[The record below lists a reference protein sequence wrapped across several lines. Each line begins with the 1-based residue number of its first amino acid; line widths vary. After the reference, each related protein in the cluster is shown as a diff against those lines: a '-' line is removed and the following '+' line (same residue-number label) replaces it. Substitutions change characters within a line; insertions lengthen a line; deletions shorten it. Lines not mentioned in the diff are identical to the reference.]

1 MKLTIGVMGA
11 SGGELN
17 ESVRRKAYDLGDAEA
32 RAGDGAGGVGGVM
45 AMIKPIVLANA
56 LAAVVGAGYVLCR
69 FIAAVAPQFLFN
81 VGQSWLHTVNLEP
94 LRTTG
99 SMSTGMFVL
108 GLVTSMV
115 VSWVVAYA
123 TAELYKLWAR

>member
-1 MKLTIGVMGA
+1 
-11 SGGELN
+11 
-17 ESVRRKAYDLGDAEA
+17 
-32 RAGDGAGGVGGVM
+32 M
-45 AMIKPIVLANA
+45 AMVKPIVLANA
-56 LAAVVGAGYVLCR
+56 LAAVVGAGYILCR

-81 VGQSWLHTVNLEP
+81 VGQSWLHTVNLVP

-115 VSWVVAYA
+115 VSWAVAFA
-123 TAELYKLWAR
+123 TAELYKLWVR

>member
-1 MKLTIGVMGA
+1 
-11 SGGELN
+11 
-17 ESVRRKAYDLGDAEA
+17 
-32 RAGDGAGGVGGVM
+32 M

-56 LAAVVGAGYVLCR
+56 VAVVVGTGYILCR

-94 LRTTG
+94 LRTSG
-99 SMSTGMFVL
+99 SMSTGMFVV
-108 GLVTSMV
+108 GLVTIMV
-115 VSWVVAYA
+115 VSWVVAYT